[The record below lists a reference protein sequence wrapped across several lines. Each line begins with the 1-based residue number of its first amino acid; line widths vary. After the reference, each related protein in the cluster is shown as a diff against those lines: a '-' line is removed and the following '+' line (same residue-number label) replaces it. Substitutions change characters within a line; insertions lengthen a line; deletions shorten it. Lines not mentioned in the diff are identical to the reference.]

1 LTKRESKKKCQNW
14 SSWHD
19 YLNVESVI
27 IMIRSIDSNQQT
39 KRNNAHLMLTTA
51 MGGAIGA
58 GARYIVPTQ
67 NEVKSLRT
75 AADTFFSNASVAAR
89 GANRSILKYSAV
101 GAVVAGVLCLASKIF
116 GNKNAQTQKYD
127 DSFEYSRMAALIEAP
142 DIAGEFFLYDC

>member
-75 AADTFFSNASVAAR
+75 AADTFFSNASPPIVEVTID
-89 GANRSILKYSAV
+89 GILPKEETTNQIL
-101 GAVVAGVLCLASKIF
+101 VLMLVRPAK
-116 GNKNAQTQKYD
+116 
-127 DSFEYSRMAALIEAP
+127 
-142 DIAGEFFLYDC
+142 